1 MKHLSNTNN
10 DDKCDFYTQ
19 LGSKIRKVR
28 EQKGYSRECLA
39 KLCDISTKHI
49 YEIECN
55 GKGFSVIVFYK
66 IANALEVS
74 CDELLELSFS
84 SVKSDIDTLRYAKL
98 YKLFQE
104 FKSVI

>member
-1 MKHLSNTNN
+1 MKRLSNTNN

-19 LGSKIRKVR
+19 LGSKIRRVR

-84 SVKSDIDTLRYAKL
+84 PVENDIDTLRYAKI